1 MLLPEAIYRRVPHF
15 WLLMGL
21 FLLFYSLAAWPDVL
35 HFLGYLFL
43 GLVSIAR
50 AFWLFQA
57 RKRVVRR
64 AEVTVLTATQKI
76 ERNRV

>member
-1 MLLPEAIYRRVPHF
+1 MLLPDAIYKRVPHF
-15 WLLMGL
+15 WLLMGF
-21 FLLFYSLAAWPDVL
+21 FLIFYSLQAWPDVGY
-35 HFLGYLFL
+35 FLGYLSL

-50 AFWLFQA
+50 ALWLFQA

-76 ERNRV
+76 ERNQF

>member
-1 MLLPEAIYRRVPHF
+1 MLLPDTVYRRVPHF

-21 FLLFYSLAAWPDVL
+21 FLVFYALLAWPDVWY
-35 HFLGYLFL
+35 FLGYLLL
-43 GLVSIAR
+43 GLVSTAR
-50 AFWLFQA
+50 ALWLFQA